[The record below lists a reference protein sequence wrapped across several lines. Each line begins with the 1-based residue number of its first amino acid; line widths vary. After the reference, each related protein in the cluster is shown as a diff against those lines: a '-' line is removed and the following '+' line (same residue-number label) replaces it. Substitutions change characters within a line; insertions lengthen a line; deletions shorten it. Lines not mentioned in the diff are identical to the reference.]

1 MYPPSQRD
9 YGHKDSSTP
18 LVPGSLTVFRHF
30 TVDIKRG
37 VIQPMSVQPVN
48 WINHARMMKMQAKG
62 GDGLFGPYHVK
73 PGPLVAGCNRTYLTA
88 EVPRD
93 HKSPDPRCTCGFY
106 ASYETATDFYPT
118 VKWGNAWDRHAY
130 DLPQGRET
138 GFVIVRAAVEMSGT
152 VVMGHRGV
160 RAEKMTIKAI
170 ALDTSKWASPLDVE
184 RSARKEWW
192 WFDPTYRLF
201 DGSVAAA
208 EAVPTTVSDAEA
220 AVLREQGY
228 LEMDYARLQVRRIVE
243 RYGVRFFGEDVGRM
257 EQAYPPADVAALGVD
272 TSPPPPRE
280 PQQNVLSKGQ
290 VQLYG
295 RVQQHGKSVI
305 HELIEQVNK
314 AIEADAKRA
323 RERQQVQ
330 ARVAGMMG
338 VKADMVITDEVV
350 TVALDDAKF
359 QGVTHTVRVKPAT
372 PFERALANKKERPA
386 PPGTGIDRRRGKL
399 R

>member
-48 WINHARMMKMQAKG
+48 WINYSRQMQMQAKG

-106 ASYETATDFYPT
+106 ASYETETDFYPT
-118 VKWGNAWDRHAY
+118 VHWGNAWDRHAY
-130 DLPQGRET
+130 DTPPGRET

-170 ALDTSKWASPLDVE
+170 ALDTSKWMSPLDAE

-192 WFDPTYRLF
+192 WYDPTYDLF
-201 DGSVAAA
+201 NGSVAAA
-208 EAVPTTVSDAEA
+208 ERTTTVSKDEA
-220 AVLREQGY
+220 AALQEQGY
-228 LEMDYARLQVRRIVE
+228 LEMDYARLQVRRIAE
-243 RYGVRFFGEDVGRM
+243 RYGVQFFGDNVGRM
-257 EQAYPPADVAALGVD
+257 EQAFPPADVAALGVD

-280 PQQNVLSKGQ
+280 PQQNVISQGQ

-295 RVQQHGKSVI
+295 RAAKAAHSQQHGKSII

-338 VKADMVITDEVV
+338 VRADMVITDE
-350 TVALDDAKF
+350 ALDVGIDIDGFPK
-359 QGVTHTVRVKPAT
+359 VETKKDK
-372 PFERALANKKERPA
+372 ALRLKRERPA